1 MKTHWKKLHN
11 PNYFGA
17 YVFDENRADIIDM
30 IVSIG
35 REEVRGAGG
44 SVSECTVAKLKYNK
58 PAIINNTNS
67 KTITKLADS
76 PFIEDWPNTWI
87 QMYITK
93 EKSRQ
98 TGEIIDV
105 WRVRT
110 RPPVFNDKHPAY
122 ADAVKAVKEGKR
134 TKEQI
139 KAAFNA
145 SDAVI
150 DKL

>member
-11 PNYFGA
+11 PNYFGS
-17 YVFDENRADIIDM
+17 YVFDETKTDIIDM
-30 IVSIG
+30 IVS
-35 REEVRGAGG
+35 
-44 SVSECTVAKLKYNK
+44 VSTEQVKNQDGKEDACVVAKLKYNK
-58 PAIINNTNS
+58 PIILNSTNS
-67 KTITKLADS
+67 KTITKLAES
-76 PFIEDWPNTWI
+76 PFIEDWSGTWVSF
-87 QMYITK
+87 YITNVNAFGTTT
-93 EKSRQ
+93 EAVR
-98 TGEIIDV
+98 I
-105 WRVRT
+105 RT

>member
-1 MKTHWKKLHN
+1 MKTHYKKLTDT
-11 PNYFGA
+11 NYFGSWDIEQSEIILRITK
-17 YVFDENRADIIDM
+17 VERQEVMNGEGRADNK
-30 IVSIG
+30 IVLHLDKYKPLILNKTNEKSI
-35 REEVRGAGG
+35 
-44 SVSECTVAKLKYNK
+44 SKLFGPYV
-58 PAIINNTNS
+58 
-67 KTITKLADS
+67 
-76 PFIEDWPNTWI
+76 EDWVNKYFTAFK
-87 QMYITK
+87 TNV
-93 EKSRQ
+93 KSF
-98 TGEIIDV
+98 GETVEAVRI
-105 WRVRT
+105 RT